1 MQEKTK
7 AEGKK
12 ITNSVDGSFT
22 SIVWVVE
29 AIDWTLVYW
38 VFWLEVGN
46 EDRKKFMR
54 GINEE
59 QKKLEGMKEKSKDET
74 LVVAAIPSST
84 TRGPT

>member
-1 MQEKTK
+1 M
-7 AEGKK
+7 
-12 ITNSVDGSFT
+12 DGSFT

-59 QKKLEGMKEKSKDET
+59 QKKLEGMKEISKDET